1 MTRTLFFLLLAVL
14 MPPWLGQCQYKVYR
28 QDPFALLSGTL
39 QTYQE
44 ASCDNEA
51 LSLECP
57 TGTKISIQL
66 VQYGRSAPSAQVGL
80 LHRSTSRLDFYTSCN
95 FEFKNLVGIVRNL
108 TGALNFFFVF
118 MY

>member
-1 MTRTLFFLLLAVL
+1 MLRTLYFLLLGVL

-57 TGTKISIQL
+57 SGTKISIQL
-66 VQYGRSAPSAQVGL
+66 VQYGRSAPSSQVRKRL
-80 LHRSTSRLDFYTSCN
+80 LYTSSGRKKKRLPIKKLLSLELLS
-95 FEFKNLVGIVRNL
+95 FAVVVVFKVNWL
-108 TGALNFFFVF
+108 
-118 MY
+118 

>member
-1 MTRTLFFLLLAVL
+1 MFRTLYFLFLGLLL
-14 MPPWLGQCQYKVYR
+14 PPWLGQCQYKVYR

-57 TGTKISIQL
+57 AGTKISIQL
-66 VQYGRSAPSAQVGL
+66 VQYGRSAPSAQVRPNSESPGY
-80 LHRSTSRLDFYTSCN
+80 SFA
-95 FEFKNLVGIVRNL
+95 FELKQTQSYQAIFS
-108 TGALNFFFVF
+108 
-118 MY
+118 